1 MLRSLT
7 STLFQTCLVNTWKI
21 IISLQ
26 NYIQL
31 FQLLLRRWI
40 DEIDV
45 KSTGTFVKKFKQ
57 IIFHHHY
64 RAEKRGKSTNRF
76 AVTSNR
82 ILRFSGFAIAS
93 GVTDRRSLWPKID
106 IRSSR
111 NRNLATSISRHHV
124 NALWLIVRRS
134 TTRFSLGGQRKLSS
148 VRAVF
153 LISPQILK
161 ETRMASSR
169 TCDWFQELILNE
181 VL

>member
-1 MLRSLT
+1 MKSMSRVPVLS
-7 STLFQTCLVNTWKI
+7 WKSSNKSFSI
-21 IISLQ
+21 IIIEQKREGNRRIDLRLPQIES
-26 NYIQL
+26 YD
-31 FQLLLRRWI
+31 FPDSRLLPVLPTVGHF
-40 DEIDV
+40 D
-45 KSTGTFVKKFKQ
+45 
-57 IIFHHHY
+57 
-64 RAEKRGKSTNRF
+64 
-76 AVTSNR
+76 R
-82 ILRFSGFAIAS
+82 IA
-93 GVTDRRSLWPKID
+93 KID

-169 TCDWFQELILNE
+169 TCDWFQKLILNE